1 MSTVHVYPINDWID
15 HDTECTAADCTC
27 LCNPRIDYIDP
38 DTGLPY
44 EDPIVVHNAIDGRP

>member
-1 MSTVHVYPINDWID
+1 MSTVHVYPIDDWID
-15 HDTECTAADCTC
+15 HDIDCTAADCTC

-44 EDPIVVHNAIDGRP
+44 EDPIVIHNAIDGRP